1 MNGGLIFEALL
12 IVFCVFLL
20 QTRETEH
27 PVHHCI
33 VDRAYCYSGNKQCPQ
48 RNLPY
53 SWWYGHIQPPFYCP
67 DRHLNS
73 PSVFIHS
80 VGFSFGRIWSLW
92 SRFTNED
99 RAVHF
104 RIFPTSCWFWEV
116 HRGKQLISCAEYYS
130 DGGRGV
136 GEVVV
141 VFPSRLPNSQLSGK
155 CVASLTLASRTRYA
169 NLPCRARL
177 NQRQITLTIT
187 LSPVAPRNHSSGER
201 TLCRSGKF
209 NWATRSTT

>member
-1 MNGGLIFEALL
+1 MNGGLIFESLL

-73 PSVFIHS
+73 PSLFIHS

-92 SRFTNED
+92 LRFTNED

-130 DGGRGV
+130 DGEGGRLLLFSPHV
-136 GEVVV
+136 CQTV
-141 VFPSRLPNSQLSGK
+141 S
-155 CVASLTLASRTRYA
+155 CLASVSHLWLSLRE
-169 NLPCRARL
+169 
-177 NQRQITLTIT
+177 QDTLTS
-187 LSPVAPRNHSSGER
+187 LVVLA
-201 TLCRSGKF
+201 
-209 NWATRSTT
+209 STKDK